1 MELEEVLK
9 ERINSSNI
17 FDDKEK
23 DIILHSISLY
33 VKIYLLGLLDASQN

>member
-17 FDDKEK
+17 FDDREKEM
-23 DIILHSISLY
+23 ISNNLSLCI
-33 VKIYLLGLLDASQN
+33 KMYLLGILDANQS

>member
-17 FDDKEK
+17 FDDKEREMIS
-23 DIILHSISLY
+23 DNLSLY
-33 VKIYLLGLLDASQN
+33 IKMYLLGLLDASQN